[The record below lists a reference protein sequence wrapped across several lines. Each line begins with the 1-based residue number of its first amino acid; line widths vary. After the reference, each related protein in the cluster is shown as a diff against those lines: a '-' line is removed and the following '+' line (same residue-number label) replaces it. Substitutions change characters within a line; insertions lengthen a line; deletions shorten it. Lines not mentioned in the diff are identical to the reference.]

1 MPTEETEPNGKAAT
15 QIAALL
21 VVAEQIAQ
29 VVEQL
34 RRIAN
39 ALEEANRTKGNS
51 TA

>member
-1 MPTEETEPNGKAAT
+1 MSTEEKEPNGKAAT

-39 ALEEANRTKGNS
+39 ALEEANRMRGNQ
-51 TA
+51 AE